1 MNNRRN
7 LLKKIGFAFSAIVLM
22 PNSILKFRAS
32 DFEFEGN
39 DANVQLILNRHKD
52 YFMSKQ
58 VNQLVY
64 VICDQLNLKNNWLNT
79 ERNNQIQK
87 LVQKFNGTY
96 KVEKKDN
103 VNSVAYFTFNN
114 SKTLFNFIENLK
126 TTRDSTD
133 FQLRESL
140 GIVTKF
146 SLRKA

>member
-7 LLKKIGFAFSAIVLM
+7 LIKKIGFAFSAIVLM

>member
-1 MNNRRN
+1 
-7 LLKKIGFAFSAIVLM
+7 M